1 MIQKLASSMILIC
14 IAFVYILDANAQD
27 TFTIKQIKQD
37 FSHLYER
44 LAAAQYD
51 LYHHTSKEDYDRA
64 FTEMKNTFTR
74 PMTKLELQKTFQ
86 QFVARAQI
94 AHTRIDFPL
103 SDYRSFM
110 QNGGKTLPVYPTITA
125 THVLVDEF
133 YGSERALTSGVEII
147 KINGTPIREWLQ
159 PIYSYL
165 SADND
170 EILWGFVGQQLP
182 ALLWLHE
189 GEKESYELTIK
200 DLEGKQTKLI
210 VATQTSAQQ
219 EQNALTNSDD
229 SESDTLPREYKM
241 LDNNI
246 AYLKPG
252 PFYNFDGEDIWD
264 TTSFH
269 QFIDDAF
276 EHFASKESQNLIIDL
291 RNNPGG
297 TNSFSDHMLAW
308 FADEPFKFASDFK
321 VKISPEST
329 AANAKRLKTS
339 KNKSDVS
346 HQLAEFYSRQENGTV
361 FSFPLPTSAPHPDKH
376 FDGNVY
382 VLINRFSYSNAVSV
396 AAIAKDY
403 GFATVIGEK
412 TADLATTHGA
422 MERFTLPN
430 TGIEVGYPKALI
442 IRPNGDTRPDGVTPD
457 IWLDFAKESADAVEQ
472 AVELISLTKSL
483 ANIKD

>member
-1 MIQKLASSMILIC
+1 MQKLATLVMLILIV
-14 IAFVYILDANAQD
+14 FVDVPNANAQD
-27 TFTIKQIKQD
+27 TYTVKQIKED
-37 FSHLYER
+37 FNHLYKR

-51 LYHHTSKEDYDRA
+51 LFHYTSKQDYDRA
-64 FTEMKNTFTR
+64 FSQAMASFNR
-74 PMTKLELQKTFQ
+74 PMTKLEMQKTFQ
-86 QFVARAQI
+86 QFVALAQI
-94 AHTRIDFPL
+94 AHTRIDFPIN
-103 SDYRSFM
+103 DYRSFM
-110 QNGGKTLPVYPTITA
+110 QNGGKTLPIYPTITA
-125 THVLVDEF
+125 TQVMVDEF
-133 YGSERALTSGVEII
+133 YGSEHILTSGVEILA
-147 KINGTPIREWLQ
+147 INGTPIREWLQ

-165 SADND
+165 SADNK

-189 GEKESYELTIK
+189 GEKQSYELTIK
-200 DLEGKQTKLI
+200 DLEGKQTKHT
-210 VATQTSAQQ
+210 VVTQTLAQQ
-219 EQNALTNSDD
+219 EQNALD
-229 SESDTLPREYKM
+229 STGESETATLPREYKI
-241 LDNNI
+241 LDNNV

-252 PFYNFDGEDIWD
+252 PFYNIDGEDIWD
-264 TTSFH
+264 TTPFH

-276 EHFASKESQNLIIDL
+276 EHFTSEKSTKLIIDL

-297 TNSFSDHMLAW
+297 TNSFSDYMLAW

-329 AANAKRLKTS
+329 AANAKRLETS
-339 KNKSDVS
+339 KSKSDVS
-346 HQLAEFYSRQENGTV
+346 HQLAEFYSKQENGTV

-376 FDGNVY
+376 FSGDVF

-422 MERFTLPN
+422 MERFSLPHSD
-430 TGIEVGYPKALI
+430 IEVGYPKALI

-457 IWLDFAKESADAVEQ
+457 IWLNFDNKDSDVLTQTVAA
-472 AVELISLTKSL
+472 ISNSSS
-483 ANIKD
+483 